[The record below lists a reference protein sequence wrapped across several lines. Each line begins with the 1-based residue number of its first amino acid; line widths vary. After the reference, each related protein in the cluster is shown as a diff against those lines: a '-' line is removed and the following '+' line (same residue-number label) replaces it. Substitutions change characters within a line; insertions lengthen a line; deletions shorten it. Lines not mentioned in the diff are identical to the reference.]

1 MSVDNYKFQVA
12 CLILKQTLVFLS
24 DQGLEDYWEY
34 SNWEKLS
41 PNLAV
46 NPKIFEKI
54 KIEAKE
60 IYNEP
65 NRKSSDFNSFWKIV
79 VPNLSAISTNSEI
92 AVIKKRLQNFI
103 EINKSSVKKKHTGSS
118 DFSQLS
124 QTDLQQELRW
134 INDLVSSGDKDCLI
148 KLWQKLQFCD
158 DERLIEVLNVE
169 ISKFNDLSFDEIQN
183 LNNSKIQYYDGID
196 LSGLSRNSTRDQLSV
211 VSQLLN
217 KGDQASLALVGLL
230 VLHRDKALKDVIIEG
245 LLEFDQV
252 DLIALIELM
261 EAHSDKQYRTA
272 ALKIRQQVIGKE
284 TL

>member
-1 MSVDNYKFQVA
+1 MSVDNYKLQVA

-24 DQGLEDYWEY
+24 DQGLEDYWKY

-46 NPKIFEKI
+46 NPKVFEKI

-65 NRKSSDFNSFWKIV
+65 NRKPSDFNSFWKII

-92 AVIKKRLQNFI
+92 AIIKKRLQNFI
-103 EINKSSVKKKHTGSS
+103 EINKSSFKEKHTGLS
-118 DFSQLS
+118 DSSQLS

-169 ISKFNDLSFDEIQN
+169 ISKLNDLSSDEIQN
-183 LNNSKIQYYDGID
+183 LNNSKIKYYDGID
-196 LSGLSRNSTRDQLSV
+196 LSGLSKNSTRDQLSV
-211 VSQLLN
+211 ASQLLN

-230 VLHRDKALKDVIIEG
+230 VLHCDKALRDVIIEG

-261 EAHSDKQYRTA
+261 EAHSDKHYRTA
-272 ALKIRQQVIGKE
+272 ALKIRQHVIAKE

>member
-24 DQGLEDYWEY
+24 DQGLQDYLEY
-34 SNWEKLS
+34 SIWEKLS
-41 PNLAV
+41 PNLSV
-46 NPKIFEKI
+46 NSKVFEDI
-54 KIEAKE
+54 KIEATE

-65 NRKSSDFNSFWKIV
+65 NRKPINFDSFWKII

-103 EINKSSVKKKHTGSS
+103 DLNKQTEINRQVEVSNS
-118 DFSQLS
+118 SQLDE
-124 QTDLQQELRW
+124 TELQQELNW
-134 INDLVSSGDKDCLI
+134 INDLVNSGDKDCLI

-158 DERLIEVLNVE
+158 DERLIEVLNIE
-169 ISKFNDLSFDEIQN
+169 ISKLNDLSSDQIRCISDSN
-183 LNNSKIQYYDGID
+183 KQYYDGID
-196 LSGLSRNSTRDQLSV
+196 LSGLSKDSIRDQLSV
-211 VSQLLN
+211 ISQLLN

-230 VLHRDKALKDVIIEG
+230 ILHEDKSLRDVICEG

-252 DLIALIELM
+252 DLITLLELM
-261 EAHSDKQYRTA
+261 EAHSDKQYRNA